1 MVCFGVVF
9 GVAARSG
16 VWERNDVNHF
26 WREALAWG
34 IRKTNWKRRAKG
46 RVGGEARWSGEDGCG
61 GEVWRQLRVSS
72 SRNFI
77 NFKKQ
82 ERCRET

>member
-1 MVCFGVVF
+1 VFLEWFGTGRGVV
-9 GVAARSG
+9 
-16 VWERNDVNHF
+16 
-26 WREALAWG
+26 WREKMMG
-34 IRKTNWKRRAKG
+34 IIFGRERWECWRWDSENKFGTEDNGRSWRAEL
-46 RVGGEARWSGEDGCG
+46 GEIDFG
-61 GEVWRQLRVSS
+61 GEVWRQLMVSS